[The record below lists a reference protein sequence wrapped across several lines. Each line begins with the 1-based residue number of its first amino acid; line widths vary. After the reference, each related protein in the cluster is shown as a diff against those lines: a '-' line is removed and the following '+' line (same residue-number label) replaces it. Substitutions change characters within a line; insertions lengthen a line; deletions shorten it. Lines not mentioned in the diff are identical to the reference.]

1 MPLSSFD
8 FLSPKIT
15 LFYSGHNSHIS
26 RIGGLLSFI
35 FLIVLILI
43 IIDCLFQII
52 NPQISSIF
60 IYEHTIE
67 DYKYK
72 QSIDYSGINHFIQ
85 MYSNSGK
92 GWFGDFDNKN
102 ILIYGIKE
110 NINIYNNDGN
120 SRIDLYKTEHW
131 VYDKCE
137 NIGEANKIFFSDI
150 SKTIKDYTKSIC
162 LRFYYNPYEQK
173 YYQVGL
179 EGYVPP
185 NLETNYISEKRIIY
199 KIIVEKCFNNSIF
212 NDKLH
217 LVCNE
222 ENEIENYLNLYNNIF
237 IYFSNN
243 QILPKNKNNPFEKYY
258 LSISST
264 IQKMTFFE
272 NDIIF
277 SPIKIISENNL
288 FRSKKED
295 LSYVLKDQ
303 YHNDKYIH
311 ENFSMIGTFNFYFIN
326 NIIVYQRRFLN
337 IIENLSRLGGFS
349 YLLFFVF
356 QIFNYISSRYT
367 IIEDTKNLFKIN
379 AGIEGNNIDGNDIIL
394 DKMRHQNSQNYKIK
408 VFNNNNIINN
418 EDLNLKYTKNP
429 QAKPKAKAK
438 HPTHEHYGIRKSSK
452 KNLGV
457 FPVNTLYG
465 KKNNYDNTKKTQTKY
480 TNTFKQMVK
489 QLTLKNKRKSFLS
502 QGYLIKRKNYVNLS
516 KNLTINDNEAN
527 NDKNSN
533 NNLIDNNNNSS
544 FLLLKDSKEKEYK
557 EGFLKYDS
565 KNLDDINNNS
575 RKIKKKTIFKKNFV
589 PGLDGSQIP
598 QINIKKIDNN
608 LSNLKGRHKSVN
620 FGNQQGN
627 FLFSANLLGLK
638 NTILAKNPSEN
649 VIDSSKQVSNN
660 QNKGQTHMRNS
671 KFFVDKK
678 TYEDNLSRP
687 SVTKNENNLNT
698 VIYNGNTEAASYL
711 KTIIQSKMKLVKKE
725 KTQNYNLVHFLEEK
739 MRYFV
744 FLKYIVSCKK
754 REDNNITL
762 ISNFRNKLLSEEHL
776 FKVHI
781 NLYLLEKLFQI
792 DDQYKFDVKELYN
805 NL

>member
-1 MPLSSFD
+1 
-8 FLSPKIT
+8 
-15 LFYSGHNSHIS
+15 
-26 RIGGLLSFI
+26 
-35 FLIVLILI
+35 
-43 IIDCLFQII
+43 
-52 NPQISSIF
+52 
-60 IYEHTIE
+60 
-67 DYKYK
+67 
-72 QSIDYSGINHFIQ
+72 
-85 MYSNSGK
+85 
-92 GWFGDFDNKN
+92 
-102 ILIYGIKE
+102 
-110 NINIYNNDGN
+110 
-120 SRIDLYKTEHW
+120 
-131 VYDKCE
+131 
-137 NIGEANKIFFSDI
+137 
-150 SKTIKDYTKSIC
+150 
-162 LRFYYNPYEQK
+162 
-173 YYQVGL
+173 
-179 EGYVPP
+179 
-185 NLETNYISEKRIIY
+185 
-199 KIIVEKCFNNSIF
+199 
-212 NDKLH
+212 
-217 LVCNE
+217 
-222 ENEIENYLNLYNNIF
+222 
-237 IYFSNN
+237 
-243 QILPKNKNNPFEKYY
+243 
-258 LSISST
+258 
-264 IQKMTFFE
+264 
-272 NDIIF
+272 
-277 SPIKIISENNL
+277 
-288 FRSKKED
+288 
-295 LSYVLKDQ
+295 
-303 YHNDKYIH
+303 
-311 ENFSMIGTFNFYFIN
+311 
-326 NIIVYQRRFLN
+326 
-337 IIENLSRLGGFS
+337 
-349 YLLFFVF
+349 
-356 QIFNYISSRYT
+356 
-367 IIEDTKNLFKIN
+367 
-379 AGIEGNNIDGNDIIL
+379 
-394 DKMRHQNSQNYKIK
+394 
-408 VFNNNNIINN
+408 
-418 EDLNLKYTKNP
+418 
-429 QAKPKAKAK
+429 
-438 HPTHEHYGIRKSSK
+438 
-452 KNLGV
+452 
-457 FPVNTLYG
+457 
-465 KKNNYDNTKKTQTKY
+465 
-480 TNTFKQMVK
+480 MVK

-533 NNLIDNNNNSS
+533 NNLIDTNNNSS
-544 FLLLKDSKEKEYK
+544 FLLIKDSKEKEYK
-557 EGFLKYDS
+557 EGLLKYDS

-649 VIDSSKQVSNN
+649 VVYSSKQVSNN

-781 NLYLLEKLFQI
+781 NLYLSEKLFQI